1 MFVFR
6 VPNGERWTRTSNVD
20 TWNPELVMGLNV
32 IMMGPPGAGKGTQAG
47 RLAQER
53 GLIKIST
60 GDILREAIKEKN
72 PTALEAKAR
81 MDRGELVDD
90 AMIIAIVEQRLG
102 RPDASRGFVLDG
114 FPRTVAQAQA
124 LDEIMGR
131 LGNGPLIVVDVAVPD
146 QELVRRLASRRI
158 CSSCGTNAD
167 ALGPATVCRKCG
179 GELVQR
185 TDDDQGV
192 VQERLNVYQR
202 ATKPVLEYYRER
214 PTFRVV
220 NGAQAPE
227 RVAQELDTMIDD
239 AASAMN
245 AERAR

>member
-1 MFVFR
+1 
-6 VPNGERWTRTSNVD
+6 
-20 TWNPELVMGLNV
+20 MGLNV

-47 RLAQER
+47 RFARER
-53 GLIKIST
+53 GLVKIST

-90 AMIIAIVEQRLG
+90 AMIIAIVAERL
-102 RPDASRGFVLDG
+102 RKPDADRGFVLDG

-124 LDEIMGR
+124 LDVLMKER
-131 LGNGPLIVVDVAVPD
+131 DNGPLIVVDVMVPE
-146 QELVRRLASRRI
+146 QELIRRLASRRI
-158 CSSCGTNAD
+158 CGACGTNAD
-167 ALGPATVCRKCG
+167 ALGPATTCTKCG
-179 GELVQR
+179 GDLVQR

-192 VQERLNVYQR
+192 VRERLNVYQR
-202 ATKPVLEYYRER
+202 ATRPVLEYYRER

-220 NGAQAPE
+220 NGSQAPE

-239 AASAMN
+239 AAT
-245 AERAR
+245 ARL